1 MFHEITSA
9 AFLMALGSGLAIA
22 QPPAGAPQEHAGE
35 PPQLVITYRCPPPRR
50 AAFRQFMTQGGV
62 QRFERWK
69 QDGMLK
75 DYRVLFNWF
84 SDVDTW
90 DAMAVLTFP
99 GYVQMARWKEI
110 ERINPGGLP
119 RDALDIAWPV
129 NAYSAELGWHGGIED
144 GHDHTHSVYLVIP
157 YDYTGLP
164 EYKDYASAYLI
175 PQAKG
180 WMREGILAGYDL
192 YLNRFPAGK
201 PWDALLILEYK
212 DMDAFSRRDE
222 VAAKVQSQL
231 RSDPAWKAVNDSKQK
246 AGTERESV
254 LADTLILP

>member
-1 MFHEITSA
+1 MIHNITSA
-9 AFLMALGSGLAIA
+9 VILLALGSGIAAA
-22 QPPAGAPQEHAGE
+22 QPPTAAPQENAGGSL
-35 PPQLVITYRCPPPRR
+35 QLVITYRCPPPRR
-50 AAFRQFMTQGGV
+50 AAFRQFMTQGGI

-69 QDGMLK
+69 MDGMLK

-90 DAMAVLTFP
+90 DAIAVLTFP
-99 GYVQMARWKEI
+99 SYVQIARWKEI

-129 NAYSAELGWHGGIED
+129 NTYFTDLAWHGAAEGAYD
-144 GHDHTHSVYLVIP
+144 RAHGVYLVIP
-157 YDYTGLP
+157 YDYTGLA
-164 EYKDYASAYLI
+164 EYKDYASGYLI
-175 PQAKG
+175 PQVKA
-180 WMREGILAGYDL
+180 WMREGILGGYDL

-222 VAAKVQSQL
+222 VDAKVKAQL
-231 RSDPAWKAVNDSKQK
+231 RSDPAWRAISESKQK

-254 LADTLILP
+254 VADTLILP